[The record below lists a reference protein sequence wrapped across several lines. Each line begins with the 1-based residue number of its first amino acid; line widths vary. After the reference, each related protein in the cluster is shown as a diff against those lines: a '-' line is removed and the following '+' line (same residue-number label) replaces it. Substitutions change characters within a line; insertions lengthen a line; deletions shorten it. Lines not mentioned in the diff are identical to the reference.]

1 MTPAHPNRQYDKKP
15 SAPFLLGPVP
25 LSWCKAA
32 IEAGGSA
39 SAVGLCLWH
48 LKGMKKSPEDLTVT
62 RKRAKE
68 ILGIGKDALTRGL
81 DRLETAGL
89 ITTTRSQ
96 GKAIRVT
103 IIIAVPEVSTSI
115 KVLGIA
121 CEGPL

>member
-1 MTPAHPNRQYDKKP
+1 MSVNPPHPNKHYGKKP
-15 SAPFLLGPVP
+15 SALFLMGPVP

-39 SAVGLCLWH
+39 LAVGVCLWH
-48 LKGMKKSPEDLTVT
+48 LKGMKKSPEDLIIT

-68 ILGIGKDALTRGL
+68 TLGIGEDSLSRGL

-89 ITTTRSQ
+89 ITTTRGR

-103 IIIAVPEVSTSI
+103 IISPVLALRFQPALQPGEVH
-115 KVLGIA
+115 A
-121 CEGPL
+121 